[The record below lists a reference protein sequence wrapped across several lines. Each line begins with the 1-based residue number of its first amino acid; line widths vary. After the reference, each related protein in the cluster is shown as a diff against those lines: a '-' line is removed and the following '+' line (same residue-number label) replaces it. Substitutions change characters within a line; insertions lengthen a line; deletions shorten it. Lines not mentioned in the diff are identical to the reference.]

1 MGRTSKNI
9 KLRIPE
15 KPHKIKGF
23 RSGSYRVAT
32 TISSAVEEQ
41 IMKRQKRER
50 RKRYRYALA
59 AAACLGI
66 LGIAYIQTN
75 EGNTPRNKIIS
86 PIVEKVHKSD
96 KLQMAN
102 SYEEIYQLVKGPG
115 QRYGHEIALE
125 EEAKGTPE
133 ASVENSKNT
142 ESSYSKTNTR
152 TENVDE
158 GDIVKTDGRYLY
170 VVKEEGNGI
179 GIVDTEGN
187 KLEQIT
193 EITLEGEFCI
203 SEIYVEN
210 SYLIILGTESEEIY
224 PAGDAIYRTE
234 YEYAVE
240 SVCDTKSIVYDI
252 SDKRQPKEIGECLQ
266 SGGYSTSRLNNGYL
280 YVFSQYS
287 VNNPEE
293 ERKEQYIPCVN
304 EELLSLDKIC
314 MPDTESA
321 RNYTVITAIDIQNP
335 SETTD
340 SIGILSDQGLCYAS
354 AENIYLYE
362 TIWEEDGGRTTEI
375 RKFSYGEGKL
385 TGVAKTRVNGYLN
398 DSFSIDEYNGYL
410 RLVTTVDRT
419 NAVYVLDEKLE
430 ETGKIEN
437 LAKDERIYSARFMGD
452 IGYFVTYRETDPLFS
467 VDLSDPANPK
477 IIGELKIPGFSEYLH
492 PYGDGLLLGIGMEDD
507 GNDEKDRRVKLS
519 MFDISDPSNVK
530 EIDKIV
536 LKDSYYS
543 TAFED
548 YKSVLAD
555 AEKNLIGF
563 FTYGERETYHIYGY
577 DRVHGFT
584 CKMQE
589 TTGKYAWHVRGVY
602 LQDTFYLIDGNQ
614 IESYRLAD
622 FEKVDDLIL

>member
-1 MGRTSKNI
+1 MEQHEKEIMDSIRRQTENI
-9 KLRIPE
+9 EIPE
-15 KPHKIKGF
+15 RLRP
-23 RSGSYRVAT
+23 
-32 TISSAVEEQ
+32 SAVEEQ

-75 EGNTPRNKIIS
+75 EGNPPRNKIIS

-385 TGVAKTRVNGYLN
+385 TGVAKTQVNGYLN

>member
-1 MGRTSKNI
+1 M
-9 KLRIPE
+9 
-15 KPHKIKGF
+15 
-23 RSGSYRVAT
+23 
-32 TISSAVEEQ
+32 
-41 IMKRQKRER
+41 
-50 RKRYRYALA
+50 
-59 AAACLGI
+59 
-66 LGIAYIQTN
+66 
-75 EGNTPRNKIIS
+75 
-86 PIVEKVHKSD
+86 
-96 KLQMAN
+96 
-102 SYEEIYQLVKGPG
+102 
-115 QRYGHEIALE
+115 
-125 EEAKGTPE
+125 
-133 ASVENSKNT
+133 ENSKNT

-252 SDKRQPKEIGECLQ
+252 SDKRQPKEIGKCLQ

>member
-1 MGRTSKNI
+1 MEQHEKEIMDSIRRQTENI
-9 KLRIPE
+9 ELPERLRP
-15 KPHKIKGF
+15 
-23 RSGSYRVAT
+23 
-32 TISSAVEEQ
+32 SAVEEQ
-41 IMKRQKRER
+41 LMKRQKRER

-75 EGNTPRNKIIS
+75 EGNTRRNKIIS

-102 SYEEIYQLVKGPG
+102 SYEEIYQLVKGSG

-133 ASVENSKNT
+133 ASVENSKNM

-385 TGVAKTRVNGYLN
+385 TGVAKTQVNGYLN

-492 PYGDGLLLGIGMEDD
+492 PYGDGLLLGIGMEVD
-507 GNDEKDRRVKLS
+507 GNDVKDSRVKLS

-536 LKDSYYS
+536 LEDSYYS

-614 IESYRLAD
+614 IDSYRLAD

>member
-1 MGRTSKNI
+1 MEQHEKEIMDSIRRQTENI
-9 KLRIPE
+9 EIPE
-15 KPHKIKGF
+15 RLRP
-23 RSGSYRVAT
+23 
-32 TISSAVEEQ
+32 SAVEEQ

-102 SYEEIYQLVKGPG
+102 SYEEIYQLVKGLG

-452 IGYFVTYRETDPLFS
+452 IGYFVTYRETEPLFS

>member
-1 MGRTSKNI
+1 MEQHEKEIMDSIRRQTENI
-9 KLRIPE
+9 EIPE
-15 KPHKIKGF
+15 RLRP
-23 RSGSYRVAT
+23 
-32 TISSAVEEQ
+32 SAVEEQ

-602 LQDTFYLIDGNQ
+602 LQDTFYLIDGKQ

>member
-1 MGRTSKNI
+1 MEQHEKEIMDSIRRQTENI
-9 KLRIPE
+9 EIPE
-15 KPHKIKGF
+15 RLRP
-23 RSGSYRVAT
+23 
-32 TISSAVEEQ
+32 SAVEEQ

-335 SETTD
+335 SETTG

-452 IGYFVTYRETDPLFS
+452 IGYFVTYRETEPLFS

>member
-1 MGRTSKNI
+1 MEQHEKEIMDSIRRQTENI
-9 KLRIPE
+9 EIPE
-15 KPHKIKGF
+15 RLRP
-23 RSGSYRVAT
+23 
-32 TISSAVEEQ
+32 SAVEEQ

-210 SYLIILGTESEEIY
+210 CYLIILGTESEEIY

>member
-1 MGRTSKNI
+1 MEQHEKEIMDSIRRQTENI
-9 KLRIPE
+9 EIPE
-15 KPHKIKGF
+15 RLRP
-23 RSGSYRVAT
+23 
-32 TISSAVEEQ
+32 SAVEEQ

-210 SYLIILGTESEEIY
+210 SYLIILGTVSEEIY

>member
-1 MGRTSKNI
+1 MEQHEKEIMDSIRRQTENI
-9 KLRIPE
+9 EIPE
-15 KPHKIKGF
+15 RLRP
-23 RSGSYRVAT
+23 
-32 TISSAVEEQ
+32 SAVEEQ

-252 SDKRQPKEIGECLQ
+252 SDKRQPKEIGKCLQ

-410 RLVTTVDRT
+410 KLVTTVDRT
-419 NAVYVLDEKLE
+419 NVVYVLDEKLE

>member
-1 MGRTSKNI
+1 MEQHEKEIMDSIRRQTENI
-9 KLRIPE
+9 EIPE
-15 KPHKIKGF
+15 RLRP
-23 RSGSYRVAT
+23 
-32 TISSAVEEQ
+32 SAVEEQ

-252 SDKRQPKEIGECLQ
+252 SDKRQPKEIGKCLQ

-602 LQDTFYLIDGNQ
+602 LQDTFYPIDGNQ

>member
-1 MGRTSKNI
+1 MEQHEKEIMDSIRRQTENI
-9 KLRIPE
+9 EIPE
-15 KPHKIKGF
+15 RLRP
-23 RSGSYRVAT
+23 
-32 TISSAVEEQ
+32 SAVEEQ

-66 LGIAYIQTN
+66 LGIAHIQTN

-452 IGYFVTYRETDPLFS
+452 IGYFVTYRETEPLFS

-622 FEKVDDLIL
+622 FEKVYDLIL

>member
-1 MGRTSKNI
+1 MEQHEKEIMDSIRRQTENI
-9 KLRIPE
+9 EIPE
-15 KPHKIKGF
+15 RLRP
-23 RSGSYRVAT
+23 
-32 TISSAVEEQ
+32 SAVEEQ

-50 RKRYRYALA
+50 RKRYRYALE

>member
-1 MGRTSKNI
+1 MEQHEKEIMDSIRRQTENI
-9 KLRIPE
+9 EIPE
-15 KPHKIKGF
+15 RLRP
-23 RSGSYRVAT
+23 
-32 TISSAVEEQ
+32 SAVEEQ

-86 PIVEKVHKSD
+86 PIVEKIHKSD

-452 IGYFVTYRETDPLFS
+452 IGYFVTYRETEPLFS

-589 TTGKYAWHVRGVY
+589 TTGKYAWHVQGVY

>member
-1 MGRTSKNI
+1 MEQHEKEIMDSIRRQTENI
-9 KLRIPE
+9 EIPE
-15 KPHKIKGF
+15 RLRP
-23 RSGSYRVAT
+23 
-32 TISSAVEEQ
+32 SAVEEQ

-170 VVKEEGNGI
+170 VVKEEGDGI

-385 TGVAKTRVNGYLN
+385 TGVAKTQVNGYLN

>member
-1 MGRTSKNI
+1 MEQHEKEIMDSIRRQTENI
-9 KLRIPE
+9 EIPE
-15 KPHKIKGF
+15 RLRP
-23 RSGSYRVAT
+23 
-32 TISSAVEEQ
+32 SAVEEQ

-59 AAACLGI
+59 EAACLGI

-252 SDKRQPKEIGECLQ
+252 SDKRQPKEIGKCLQ

>member
-1 MGRTSKNI
+1 MEQHEKEIMDSIRRQTENI
-9 KLRIPE
+9 EIPE
-15 KPHKIKGF
+15 RLRP
-23 RSGSYRVAT
+23 
-32 TISSAVEEQ
+32 SAVEEQ

-452 IGYFVTYRETDPLFS
+452 IGYFVTYRETEPLFS

-602 LQDTFYLIDGNQ
+602 FQDTFYLIDGNQ

>member
-1 MGRTSKNI
+1 MEQHEKEIMDSIRRQTENI
-9 KLRIPE
+9 EIPE
-15 KPHKIKGF
+15 RLRP
-23 RSGSYRVAT
+23 
-32 TISSAVEEQ
+32 SAVEEQ

-614 IESYRLAD
+614 IESYRLFD

>member
-1 MGRTSKNI
+1 MEQHEKEIMDSIRRQTENI
-9 KLRIPE
+9 EIPE
-15 KPHKIKGF
+15 RLRP
-23 RSGSYRVAT
+23 
-32 TISSAVEEQ
+32 SAVEEQ

-287 VNNPEE
+287 GNNPEE

>member
-1 MGRTSKNI
+1 MEQHEKEIMDSIRRQTENI
-9 KLRIPE
+9 EIPE
-15 KPHKIKGF
+15 RLRP
-23 RSGSYRVAT
+23 
-32 TISSAVEEQ
+32 SAVEEQ

-266 SGGYSTSRLNNGYL
+266 SGGYSTSHLNNGYL

-452 IGYFVTYRETDPLFS
+452 IGYFVTYRETEPLFS

>member
-1 MGRTSKNI
+1 MEQHEKEIMDSIRRQTENI
-9 KLRIPE
+9 EIPE
-15 KPHKIKGF
+15 RLRP
-23 RSGSYRVAT
+23 
-32 TISSAVEEQ
+32 SAVEEQ

-314 MPDTESA
+314 MPDTESP

>member
-1 MGRTSKNI
+1 MEQHEKEIMDSIRRQTENI
-9 KLRIPE
+9 EIPE
-15 KPHKIKGF
+15 RLRP
-23 RSGSYRVAT
+23 
-32 TISSAVEEQ
+32 SAVEEQ

-452 IGYFVTYRETDPLFS
+452 IGYFVTYRETEPLFS

-622 FEKVDDLIL
+622 FEKVDDLILWNA

>member
-1 MGRTSKNI
+1 MEQHEKEIMHSIRRQTENI
-9 KLRIPE
+9 EIPE
-15 KPHKIKGF
+15 RLRP
-23 RSGSYRVAT
+23 
-32 TISSAVEEQ
+32 SAVEEQ

-252 SDKRQPKEIGECLQ
+252 SDKRQPKEIGKCLQ

-452 IGYFVTYRETDPLFS
+452 IGYFVTYRETEPLFS

>member
-1 MGRTSKNI
+1 MEQHEKEIMDSIRRQTENI
-9 KLRIPE
+9 ELPERLRP
-15 KPHKIKGF
+15 
-23 RSGSYRVAT
+23 
-32 TISSAVEEQ
+32 SAVEEQ
-41 IMKRQKRER
+41 LMKRQKRER

-75 EGNTPRNKIIS
+75 EGNTRRNKIIS

-102 SYEEIYQLVKGPG
+102 SYEEIYQLVKGSG

-133 ASVENSKNT
+133 ASVENSKNM

-210 SYLIILGTESEEIY
+210 SYLIILGTENEEIY

-385 TGVAKTRVNGYLN
+385 TGVAKTQVNGYLN

-492 PYGDGLLLGIGMEDD
+492 PYGDGLLLGIGMEVD
-507 GNDEKDRRVKLS
+507 GNDVKDSRVKLS

-536 LKDSYYS
+536 LEDSYYS

-614 IESYRLAD
+614 IDSYRLAD

>member
-1 MGRTSKNI
+1 MEQHEKEIMDSIRRQTENI
-9 KLRIPE
+9 EIPE
-15 KPHKIKGF
+15 RLRP
-23 RSGSYRVAT
+23 
-32 TISSAVEEQ
+32 SAVEEQ

-304 EELLSLDKIC
+304 EKLLSLDKIC

-385 TGVAKTRVNGYLN
+385 TGVAKTQVNGYLN

>member
-1 MGRTSKNI
+1 MEQHEKEIMDSIRRQTENI
-9 KLRIPE
+9 EIPE
-15 KPHKIKGF
+15 RLRP
-23 RSGSYRVAT
+23 
-32 TISSAVEEQ
+32 SAVEEQ

-203 SEIYVEN
+203 SEIYVEK

-252 SDKRQPKEIGECLQ
+252 SDKRQPKEIGKCLQ

>member
-1 MGRTSKNI
+1 MEQHEKEIMDSIRRQTENI
-9 KLRIPE
+9 EIPE
-15 KPHKIKGF
+15 RLRP
-23 RSGSYRVAT
+23 
-32 TISSAVEEQ
+32 SAVEEQ

-252 SDKRQPKEIGECLQ
+252 SDKRQPKEIGKCLQ

-452 IGYFVTYRETDPLFS
+452 IGYFVTYRETEPLFS

>member
-1 MGRTSKNI
+1 MEQHEKEIMDSIRRQTENI
-9 KLRIPE
+9 EIPE
-15 KPHKIKGF
+15 RLRP
-23 RSGSYRVAT
+23 
-32 TISSAVEEQ
+32 SAVEEQ

-115 QRYGHEIALE
+115 RRYGHEIALE

>member
-1 MGRTSKNI
+1 MEQHEKEIMDSIGRQTENI
-9 KLRIPE
+9 EIPE
-15 KPHKIKGF
+15 RLRP
-23 RSGSYRVAT
+23 
-32 TISSAVEEQ
+32 SAVEEQ

-252 SDKRQPKEIGECLQ
+252 SDKRQPKEIGKCLQ

>member
-1 MGRTSKNI
+1 MEQHEKEIMDSIRRQTENI
-9 KLRIPE
+9 EIPE
-15 KPHKIKGF
+15 RLRP
-23 RSGSYRVAT
+23 
-32 TISSAVEEQ
+32 SAVEEQ

-252 SDKRQPKEIGECLQ
+252 SDKRQPKEIGKCLQ

-507 GNDEKDRRVKLS
+507 GNDEKDRRGKLS

>member
-1 MGRTSKNI
+1 MEQHEKEIMDSIRRQTENI
-9 KLRIPE
+9 EIPE
-15 KPHKIKGF
+15 RLRP
-23 RSGSYRVAT
+23 
-32 TISSAVEEQ
+32 SAVEEQ

-452 IGYFVTYRETDPLFS
+452 IGYFVTYRETEPLFS

-492 PYGDGLLLGIGMEDD
+492 PYGDGLLLGIDMEDD

>member
-1 MGRTSKNI
+1 MEQHEKEIMDSIRRQTENI
-9 KLRIPE
+9 EIPE
-15 KPHKIKGF
+15 RLRP
-23 RSGSYRVAT
+23 
-32 TISSAVEEQ
+32 SAVEEQ

-252 SDKRQPKEIGECLQ
+252 SDKRQPKEIGKCLQ

-614 IESYRLAD
+614 IDSYRLAD

>member
-1 MGRTSKNI
+1 MEQHEKEIMDSIRRQTENI
-9 KLRIPE
+9 EIPE
-15 KPHKIKGF
+15 RLRP
-23 RSGSYRVAT
+23 
-32 TISSAVEEQ
+32 SAVEEQ

-50 RKRYRYALA
+50 TKRYRYALA

-252 SDKRQPKEIGECLQ
+252 SDKRQPKEIGKCLQ

-452 IGYFVTYRETDPLFS
+452 IGYFVTYRETEPLFS

-602 LQDTFYLIDGNQ
+602 LQDAFYLIDGNQ

>member
-1 MGRTSKNI
+1 MEQHEKEIMDSIRRQTENI
-9 KLRIPE
+9 EIPE
-15 KPHKIKGF
+15 RLRP
-23 RSGSYRVAT
+23 
-32 TISSAVEEQ
+32 SAVEEQ

-252 SDKRQPKEIGECLQ
+252 SDKRQPKEIGKCLQ

-530 EIDKIV
+530 GIDKIV

>member
-1 MGRTSKNI
+1 MEQHEKEIMDSIRRQTENI
-9 KLRIPE
+9 EIPE
-15 KPHKIKGF
+15 RLRP
-23 RSGSYRVAT
+23 
-32 TISSAVEEQ
+32 SAVEEQ

-102 SYEEIYQLVKGPG
+102 SYEEIYQLVKGLG

-252 SDKRQPKEIGECLQ
+252 SDKRQPKEIGKCLQ

-452 IGYFVTYRETDPLFS
+452 IGYFVTYRETEPLFS

>member
-1 MGRTSKNI
+1 MEQHEKEIMDSIGRQTENI
-9 KLRIPE
+9 EIPE
-15 KPHKIKGF
+15 RLRP
-23 RSGSYRVAT
+23 
-32 TISSAVEEQ
+32 SAVEEQ

-252 SDKRQPKEIGECLQ
+252 SDKRQPKEIGKCLQ

-507 GNDEKDRRVKLS
+507 GNDEKDRRGKLS

>member
-1 MGRTSKNI
+1 MEQHEKEIMDSIRRQTENI
-9 KLRIPE
+9 EIPE
-15 KPHKIKGF
+15 RLRP
-23 RSGSYRVAT
+23 
-32 TISSAVEEQ
+32 SAVEEQ

-187 KLEQIT
+187 ELEQIT

-452 IGYFVTYRETDPLFS
+452 IGYFVTYRETEPLFS

>member
-1 MGRTSKNI
+1 MEQHEKEIMDSIRRQTENI
-9 KLRIPE
+9 EIPE
-15 KPHKIKGF
+15 RLRP
-23 RSGSYRVAT
+23 
-32 TISSAVEEQ
+32 SAVEEQ

-179 GIVDTEGN
+179 GIVDAEGN

-252 SDKRQPKEIGECLQ
+252 SDKRQPKEIGKCLQ

>member
-1 MGRTSKNI
+1 MEQHEKEIMDSIRRQTENI
-9 KLRIPE
+9 EIPE
-15 KPHKIKGF
+15 RLRP
-23 RSGSYRVAT
+23 
-32 TISSAVEEQ
+32 SAVEEQ

-452 IGYFVTYRETDPLFS
+452 IGYFVTYRETEPLFS